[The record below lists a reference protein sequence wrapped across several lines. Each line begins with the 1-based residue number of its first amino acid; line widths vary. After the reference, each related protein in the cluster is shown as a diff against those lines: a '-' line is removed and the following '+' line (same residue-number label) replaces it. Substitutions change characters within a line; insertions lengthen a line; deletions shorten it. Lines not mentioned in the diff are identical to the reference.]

1 MRSLQIMSL
10 LAAWTTFAVVLHVA
24 GGGTAAVP
32 DATKRAS
39 PPPIRVGLAQEQPK
53 DKPIAAR
60 AEPVPASAKGAGR
73 ASEGVAIQIDA
84 TYDDPTS
91 TVRWMLGAGGWMA
104 VVVDRN
110 HQPVGRVL
118 QDGKVVPPGVVTSG
132 IPRQATAEVVNIMPQ
147 GLPPGATAVWLVW
160 PRSSWSALERGL
172 RAYGDVHHARIRYT
186 LTPRGLAVT
195 VISVETAR
203 GSIKPN
209 AVFDIQS

>member
-24 GGGTAAVP
+24 GGGTAAAP

-53 DKPIAAR
+53 DKPPAAR

-73 ASEGVAIQIDA
+73 ASEGPAIQIDA

-91 TVRWMLGAGGWMA
+91 TVRWMLSAGGWMA
-104 VVVDRN
+104 VAVDRN

-118 QDGKVVPPGVVTSG
+118 QDGKVVQPGVVTSG

-160 PRSSWSALERGL
+160 PSRSWGALERGL
-172 RAYGDVHHARIRYT
+172 RAYGDVRSAKVRYA
-186 LTPRGLAVT
+186 LTPQGLAVT
-195 VISVETAR
+195 VVEVQTAQGVIR
-203 GSIKPN
+203 PN
-209 AVFDIQS
+209 AVFNIRS

>member
-1 MRSLQIMSL
+1 MRSLSIMSL

-39 PPPIRVGLAQEQPK
+39 PPPIRVGLAQERPK
-53 DKPIAAR
+53 EKPAVAR
-60 AEPVPASAKGAGR
+60 AEAVPASAKGAGR
-73 ASEGVAIQIDA
+73 ANDGVAIRIDA
-84 TYDDPTS
+84 TFDDPAG

-172 RAYGDVHHARIRYT
+172 RAYGDVRSAKVRYA
-186 LTPRGLAVT
+186 LTPQGLAVT
-195 VISVETAR
+195 VVEVQTAH

-209 AVFDIQS
+209 ETFAIQS